1 MMERIRISDVTMK
14 QSGKDFSLSF
24 KEKIE
29 IPKLLD
35 KLGVSVIEL
44 EPIVQPKI
52 DALRVKSVASTVK
65 GSIIAVPVQL
75 SQESVDATWNAL
87 REAKHPRLQ
96 VCASISTVQME
107 YLFKKKPDAMIK
119 AIEETIAACCQKT
132 ADVEF
137 VAEDATR
144 SDAAFLY
151 RAIRT
156 AIAAGAK
163 TVTVCDATGTILPD
177 ELGVFLDAIH
187 ENVPEIN
194 EVTLGLSCLNE
205 LAMADA
211 CAIAAIKHGV
221 REIKAAAYQIDQ
233 ISLSNI
239 ARLLAAKG
247 DTWGVSCSVRT
258 VEMNRI
264 VKQIAWMCE
273 TRRSKNSPFDN
284 GVSEMADEISLTSHD
299 NITAVLKAVEKL
311 GYDLSEEDGARVYEA
326 FQVIA
331 ARRDVITSRELDTIV
346 ASAAMQVPSTY
357 VLVSYSITA
366 SNISSSMAHMRL
378 EKNGQKLEGVALGD
392 GPVDAAF
399 LAIENILGCH
409 YELDDFQIRSVT
421 EGREAMGETVVKL
434 RSGGKLYSGRGT
446 STDIVGSSIQAYI
459 NALNKITYEEAENA

>member
-1 MMERIRISDVTMK
+1 MMEQIRISDVTMK
-14 QSGKDFSLSF
+14 QTGKDFSLSF

-44 EPIVQPKI
+44 EPIAHAKI
-52 DALRVKSVASTVK
+52 DALRIKSVASTVK
-65 GSIIAVPVQL
+65 HSVVAVPVALTAQ
-75 SQESVDATWNAL
+75 SIDATWNAL
-87 REAKHPRLQ
+87 KEAKRPRLQ
-96 VCASISTVQME
+96 VCASVSTVQME
-107 YLFKKKPDAMIK
+107 YLYNKKPDKMLL
-119 AIEETIAACCQKT
+119 AIEEAIAGCCAKT
-132 ADVEF
+132 QDVEF

-144 SDAAFLY
+144 SDPAFLY
-151 RAIRT
+151 RALSA

-163 TVTVCDATGTILPD
+163 TVTVCDATGAMLPD
-177 ELGVFLDAIH
+177 ELDAFLDALH
-187 ENVPEIN
+187 ENVTGLKD
-194 EVTLGLSCLNE
+194 VVLGLSCSNE

-211 CAIAAIKHGV
+211 CAMASIKHGV
-221 REIKAAAYQIDQ
+221 REIKAAAYPINR
-233 ISLSNI
+233 ISLLNV

-247 DTWGVSCSVRT
+247 DSFGASCPVRT

-273 TRRSKNSPFDN
+273 TSRSKNSPFDN
-284 GVSEMADEISLTSHD
+284 GVAEMAEEIALTIHD
-299 NITAVLKAVEKL
+299 NMTAVLKATQKL
-311 GYDLSEEDGARVYEA
+311 GYDLSEEDGAQVWEA
-326 FQVIA
+326 FKVIA
-331 ARRDVITSRELDTIV
+331 ARRDVITSKELDTIV
-346 ASAAMQVPSTY
+346 ASAAMQVPPTY
-357 VLVSYSITA
+357 LLRTYSITA
-366 SNISSSMAHMRL
+366 SNASSSMAHMVL
-378 EKNGQKLEGVALGD
+378 EKNGEKLEGVALGD

-459 NALNKITYEEAENA
+459 NALNKITYEEAEG

>member
-1 MMERIRISDVTMK
+1 MDQIRISDVTMK
-14 QSGKDFSLSF
+14 QTGKDFSLSF

-44 EPIVQPKI
+44 EGIAQPKI
-52 DALRVKSVASTVK
+52 DALRIKSVASTVNS
-65 GSIIAVPVQL
+65 SIVSVPVQL
-75 SQESVDATWNAL
+75 SQESIDATWNAL
-87 REAKHPRLQ
+87 RGAKHPRLQ
-96 VCASISTVQME
+96 VCASVSTVQME
-107 YLFKKKPDAMIK
+107 YLFKKKPASMLQ
-119 AIEETIAACCQKT
+119 AVEETIHACCEKT

-144 SDAAFLY
+144 SDSAFLY
-151 RAIRT
+151 QVIAAAIG
-156 AIAAGAK
+156 AGAK
-163 TVTVCDATGTILPD
+163 TITVCDATGTILPD
-177 ELGVFLDAIH
+177 ELGAFLDALY
-187 ENVPEIN
+187 ENVAELKN
-194 EVTLGLSCLNE
+194 VTLGLSCLNE

-221 REIKAAAYQIDQ
+221 REIKAAAYQINQ
-233 ISLSNI
+233 TSLSNV
-239 ARLLAAKG
+239 ARLIAAKG
-247 DTWGVSCSVRT
+247 DTWGVSCPVRT

-284 GVSEMADEISLTSHD
+284 GVAEMADDVSLTCHD

-311 GYDLSEEDGARVYEA
+311 GYDLSEEDGARVWEA
-326 FQVIA
+326 FQEIA
-331 ARRDVITSRELDTIV
+331 KRRDVITSRELDTIV

-357 VLVSYSITA
+357 VLRSYSITA
-366 SNISSSMAHMRL
+366 SNISSSMAHMQL
-378 EKNGQKLEGVALGD
+378 DKNGQKLEGVALGD

-421 EGREAMGETVVKL
+421 EGREAMGETVVRL

-459 NALNKITYEEAENA
+459 NALNKITYEEAEAV

>member
-1 MMERIRISDVTMK
+1 MDQIRISDVTMK

-44 EPIVQPKI
+44 EPVVQAKI
-52 DALRVKSVASTVK
+52 DALRIKSVASTVRN
-65 GSIIAVPVQL
+65 SIVAVPVQL

-87 REAKHPRLQ
+87 KEAKHPRLQ

-107 YLFKKKPDAMIK
+107 YLFKKKPEAMLK
-119 AIEETIAACCQKT
+119 AIEEAILACCKKT

-144 SDAAFLY
+144 SDTSFLY
-151 RAIRT
+151 KAIRT

-163 TVTVCDATGTILPD
+163 TVTVCDATGAILPG
-177 ELGVFLDAIH
+177 ELGVFLDAIY
-187 ENVPEIN
+187 ENVPELKG
-194 EVTLGLSCLNE
+194 VTLGLSCLNE

-211 CAIAAIKHGV
+211 CAIAAIRHGV
-221 REIKAAAYQIDQ
+221 REIKAAAYPINQ
-233 ISLSNI
+233 ISLSNV
-239 ARLLAAKG
+239 ARLIAAKG
-247 DTWGVSCSVRT
+247 DLWGVNCPVRT

-264 VKQIAWMCE
+264 VKQVAWMCE

-284 GVSEMADEISLTSHD
+284 GVSEMADDVSLTSHD

-326 FQVIA
+326 FQTIA

-357 VLVSYSITA
+357 VLRSYAITA
-366 SNISSSMAHMRL
+366 SNTSSSMAHMVL
-378 EKNGQKLEGVALGD
+378 DKNGQKLEGVALGD

-434 RSGGKLYSGRGT
+434 RSNGKLYSGRGT

>member
-1 MMERIRISDVTMK
+1 MEQIRISDVTMK
-14 QSGKDFSLSF
+14 QSGREFALSF

-52 DALRVKSVASTVK
+52 DMLRIKSVASTVK
-65 GSIIAVPVQL
+65 NSIVAVPVQL
-75 SQESVDATWNAL
+75 TQESVDATWNAL
-87 REAKHPRLQ
+87 KAAKRPRLQ

-107 YLFKKKPDAMIK
+107 YLFNKKPAAMLK
-119 AIEETIAACCQKT
+119 AIEESVAACRAKT
-132 ADVEF
+132 QDVEF
-137 VAEDATR
+137 IADDATR
-144 SDAAFLY
+144 SDPAFLY
-151 RAIRT
+151 KAIQT
-156 AIAAGAK
+156 AIDAGAG
-163 TVTVCDATGTILPD
+163 TVTVCDVTGAILPD
-177 ELGVFLDAIH
+177 ELTAFLDSLY
-187 ENVPEIN
+187 ENVAGLKD
-194 EVTLGLSCLNE
+194 VVLGMSCSNE

-211 CAIAAIKHGV
+211 CAIAAIRHGV
-221 REIKAAAYQIDQ
+221 REIKAAAYPINR
-233 ISLSNI
+233 ISLSNV

-247 DTWGVSCSVRT
+247 DTWGVNCSVRT

-273 TRRSKNSPFDN
+273 TQRSKNSPFDN
-284 GVSEMADEISLTSHD
+284 GVQEIGEEVSLTSHD
-299 NITAVLKAVEKL
+299 TMGTVLKAVEKL
-311 GYDLSEEDGARVYEA
+311 GYDLSEEDGARVWEA
-326 FQVIA
+326 FKVIA
-331 ARRDVITSRELDTIV
+331 ARRDVITNRELDTIV

-357 VLVSYSITA
+357 VLTSYSITA
-366 SNISSSMAHMRL
+366 SNISSSMAHMQM
-378 EKNGQKLEGVALGD
+378 EKHGQKLEGVALGD

-399 LAIENILGCH
+399 LAIENIVGCH

>member
-247 DTWGVSCSVRT
+247 DIWGVSCSVRT

-284 GVSEMADEISLTSHD
+284 GVSEMVDEISLTSHD

>member
-1 MMERIRISDVTMK
+1 MEQIRISDITMK
-14 QSGKDFSLSF
+14 QTGKGFNLSF

-35 KLGVSVIEL
+35 RLNVSVIEL
-44 EPIVQPKI
+44 EGIAHAKI
-52 DALRVKSVASTVK
+52 DALRIKSVASTVK
-65 GSIIAVPVQL
+65 SSIVAVPVQL
-75 SQESVDATWNAL
+75 SQESIDATWNAL

-96 VCASISTVQME
+96 VCASVSTVQME
-107 YLFKKKPDAMIK
+107 YLFKKKPASMLQ
-119 AIEETIAACCQKT
+119 AIEEAITACCAKT

-137 VAEDATR
+137 IAEDATR
-144 SDAAFLY
+144 SDRAFLY
-151 RAIRT
+151 QAIRT

-163 TVTVCDATGTILPD
+163 TVTVCDATGAILPD
-177 ELGVFLDAIH
+177 ELGAFLDDLY
-187 ENVPEIN
+187 ENVAELRS
-194 EVTLGLSCLNE
+194 VTLGLSCLNE

-221 REIKAAAYQIDQ
+221 REIKAAAYQINQ
-233 ISLSNI
+233 ISLMNVS
-239 ARLLAAKG
+239 RLIAAKG
-247 DTWGVSCSVRT
+247 DTWGVSCPVRT

-264 VKQIAWMCE
+264 GKQIAWMCE
-273 TRRSKNSPFDN
+273 TSRSKNSPFDN
-284 GVSEMADEISLTSHD
+284 GVQEMADEMTLSSHD
-299 NITAVLKAVEKL
+299 NMTAVLKAVEKL
-311 GYDLSEEDGARVYEA
+311 GYDLSEEDGARVWEA
-326 FQVIA
+326 FQAIA

-357 VLVSYSITA
+357 VLRSYSITA
-366 SNISSSMAHMRL
+366 SNIASSMAHMQL

-434 RSGGKLYSGRGT
+434 RSSGKLYSGRGT

>member
-1 MMERIRISDVTMK
+1 MEKIRISDVTMK
-14 QSGKDFSLSF
+14 QTGKDFTLSF
-24 KEKIE
+24 KEKLE

-52 DALRVKSVASTVK
+52 DALRIKSVASTVK
-65 GSIIAVPVQL
+65 NSIIAVPVQL
-75 SQESVDATWNAL
+75 NQESIDATWNAL
-87 REAKHPRLQ
+87 KEARHPRLQ

-107 YLFKKKPDAMIK
+107 YLFKKKPEAMLR
-119 AIEETIAACCQKT
+119 AIEETVAACCEKT
-132 ADVEF
+132 GDVEF

-144 SDAAFLY
+144 SDRAFLY
-151 RAIRT
+151 RAIGA
-156 AIAAGAK
+156 AIGAGAR
-163 TVTVCDATGTILPD
+163 TVTLCDATGTILPD
-177 ELGVFLDAIH
+177 ELGEFLTDVY
-187 ENVPEIN
+187 ENVADLRN
-194 EVTLGLSCLNE
+194 VTLGLSCLNE

-211 CAIAAIKHGV
+211 CALAAIRYGV
-221 REIKAAAYQIDQ
+221 REIKAAAYQINQ
-233 ISLSNI
+233 VSLSNI

-247 DTWGVSCSVRT
+247 DTWGVSCPVRT

-284 GVSEMADEISLTSHD
+284 GVADMADDVSLTAHD

-326 FQVIA
+326 FKRIA
-331 ARRDVITSRELDTIV
+331 ERRDVITSRELDTIV

-357 VLVSYSITA
+357 VLRSYSITA
-366 SNISSSMAHMRL
+366 SNISSSMAHMQL
-378 EKNGQKLEGVALGD
+378 EKHGQTLEGVALGD

>member
-1 MMERIRISDVTMK
+1 MDQIRISDVTMK
-14 QSGKDFSLSF
+14 QTGKDFALSF

-44 EPIVQPKI
+44 EGIAQAKI
-52 DALRVKSVASTVK
+52 DALRIKSVASTVK
-65 GSIIAVPVQL
+65 NSIVSVPVQL
-75 SQESVDATWNAL
+75 DQASIDATWNAL
-87 REAKHPRLQ
+87 KEAKYPRLQ
-96 VCASISTVQME
+96 VCASVSTVQME
-107 YLFKKKPDAMIK
+107 YLFKKKPASMLQ
-119 AIEETIAACCQKT
+119 AVEETIRACCEKT

-144 SDAAFLY
+144 SDSAFLY
-151 RAIRT
+151 QVIAT

-177 ELGVFLDAIH
+177 ELGAFLDALYA
-187 ENVPEIN
+187 NVAELKN
-194 EVTLGLSCLNE
+194 VTLGLSCLNE

-221 REIKAAAYQIDQ
+221 REIKAAAYQINQ
-233 ISLSNI
+233 TSLSNV
-239 ARLLAAKG
+239 ARLIAAKG
-247 DTWGVSCSVRT
+247 DTWGVSCPVRT

-284 GVSEMADEISLTSHD
+284 GVAEMAEDVTLSSHD

-311 GYDLSEEDGARVYEA
+311 GYDLSEEDGARVWEA

-331 ARRDVITSRELDTIV
+331 KRKDVITSRELDTIV

-357 VLVSYSITA
+357 VLRSYSITA
-366 SNISSSMAHMRL
+366 SNTSSSMAHMQL
-378 EKNGQKLEGVALGD
+378 DKNGQKLEGVALGD

-459 NALNKITYEEAENA
+459 NALNKITYEEAETV

>member
-1 MMERIRISDVTMK
+1 MDRIRISDVTMK
-14 QSGKDFSLSF
+14 QTGKDFSLSF

-44 EPIVQPKI
+44 EAIVQPKI
-52 DALRVKSVASTVK
+52 DALRIKSVASTVSS
-65 GSIIAVPVQL
+65 SIVAVPVLL
-75 SQESVDATWNAL
+75 SQESIDATWNAL
-87 REAKHPRLQ
+87 KEAKHPRLQ

-107 YLFKKKPDAMIK
+107 YLFKKKPDAMLK
-119 AIEETIAACCQKT
+119 AIQETIAACCAKT

-144 SDAAFLY
+144 SDREFLY
-151 RAIRT
+151 KALRT

-163 TVTVCDATGTILPD
+163 TVTVCDATGAILPD
-177 ELGVFLDAIH
+177 ELGAFLDAIY
-187 ENVPEIN
+187 ENVPELKD
-194 EVTLGLSCLNE
+194 VTLGLSCLNE

-221 REIKAAAYQIDQ
+221 REIKAAAYQINQ

-247 DTWGVSCSVRT
+247 DTWGVACTVRT

-284 GVSEMADEISLTSHD
+284 GVQDMAEEISLNSHD

-326 FQVIA
+326 FKKIA

-357 VLVSYSITA
+357 VLASYSITA
-366 SNISSSMAHMRL
+366 SNISSSMAHMQL

-409 YELDDFQIRSVT
+409 YELDDFLIRSVT
-421 EGREAMGETVVKL
+421 EGREAMGETVVRL

-459 NALNKITYEEAENA
+459 NALNKITYEEAEMA

>member
-1 MMERIRISDVTMK
+1 MEKIRISDVTMK

-52 DALRVKSVASTVK
+52 DALRIKSVASTVK
-65 GSIIAVPVQL
+65 GSVVAVPVQL
-75 SQESVDATWNAL
+75 SPESVDATWNAL
-87 REAKHPRLQ
+87 KEARHPRLQ

-107 YLFKKKPDAMIK
+107 YLFKKKPDSMIR
-119 AIEETIAACCQKT
+119 AIEETVAACCQRT

-156 AIAAGAK
+156 AIAAGAR
-163 TVTVCDATGTILPD
+163 TITVCDATGAILPD
-177 ELGVFLDAIH
+177 ELGVFLDAIY
-187 ENVPEIN
+187 ENVPELKD
-194 EVTLGLSCLNE
+194 VTLGLSCLNE

-221 REIKAAAYQIDQ
+221 REIKAAAYQINQ
-233 ISLSNI
+233 ISLSNV

-247 DTWGVSCSVRT
+247 DVWGVSCAVRT

-264 VKQIAWMCE
+264 VKQVAWMCE

-284 GVSEMADEISLTSHD
+284 GVAEMMDEVSLTAHD

-326 FQVIA
+326 FQAIA

-357 VLVSYSITA
+357 VLSSYSITA
-366 SNISSSMAHMRL
+366 SNISSSMAHMVL
-378 EKNGQKLEGVALGD
+378 DKNGQKLEGVALGD

-434 RSGGKLYSGRGT
+434 RSGGRLYSGRGT

>member
-1 MMERIRISDVTMK
+1 MMEQIRISDVTMK
-14 QSGKDFSLSF
+14 QTGKDFTLSF
-24 KEKIE
+24 KEKLE

-52 DALRVKSVASTVK
+52 DALRIKSVASTVK
-65 GSIIAVPVQL
+65 NSVVAVPVQL

-87 REAKHPRLQ
+87 KEAKHPRLQ

-107 YLFKKKPDAMIK
+107 YLFKKKPEAMLR
-119 AIEETIAACCQKT
+119 AIEETISACCAKT

-144 SDAAFLY
+144 SDRAFLY
-151 RAIRT
+151 RAVRA

-163 TVTVCDATGTILPD
+163 TVTLCDATGSILPD
-177 ELGVFLDAIH
+177 ELGVFLDEIYA
-187 ENVPEIN
+187 NVPELKN
-194 EVTLGLSCLNE
+194 VTLGLSCLNE

-211 CAIAAIKHGV
+211 CAVAAIKHGV
-221 REIKAAAYQIDQ
+221 REIKAAAYQINQ
-233 ISLSNI
+233 VSLSNI

-247 DTWGVSCSVRT
+247 DTWGVSCPVRT

-284 GVSEMADEISLTSHD
+284 GVAEMADEISLTSHD
-299 NITAVLKAVEKL
+299 NITAVLKAVERL

-357 VLVSYSITA
+357 VLRSYSITA
-366 SNISSSMAHMRL
+366 SNISSSMAHMVL
-378 EKNGQKLEGVALGD
+378 DKNGQKLEGVALGD

-434 RSGGKLYSGRGT
+434 RSGGRLYSGRGT

>member
-1 MMERIRISDVTMK
+1 MEQIRISDVTMK
-14 QSGKDFSLSF
+14 QTGKGFSLSF

-52 DALRVKSVASTVK
+52 DALRIKSVASTVK
-65 GSIIAVPVQL
+65 NSIVAVPVQL
-75 SQESVDATWNAL
+75 SVDSIEPVWNAL
-87 REAKHPRLQ
+87 KEAKHPRLQ
-96 VCASISTVQME
+96 VCASVSTVQME
-107 YLFKKKPDAMIK
+107 YLCGKKPDAMLK
-119 AIEETIAACCQKT
+119 TIEEMIAACCHKT

-137 VAEDATR
+137 IAEDATR
-144 SDAAFLY
+144 SDEAFLY
-151 RAIRT
+151 KVIRT

-177 ELGVFLDAIH
+177 EMGAFIDALY
-187 ENVPEIN
+187 ENVAELKD
-194 EVTLGLSCLNE
+194 VVLGLSCLNE

-211 CAIAAIKHGV
+211 CALAAIKHGV
-221 REIKAAAYQIDQ
+221 REIKAAAYQINRV
-233 ISLSNI
+233 SLSNV

-247 DTWGVSCSVRT
+247 DAFGVSCPVRT
-258 VEMNRI
+258 VEINRI

-273 TRRSKNSPFDN
+273 TTRSKNSPFDN
-284 GVSEMADEISLTSHD
+284 GVAEMSEEIALTSHD
-299 NITAVLKAVEKL
+299 TMSTVLKAVEKL
-311 GYDLSEEDGARVYEA
+311 GYDLSEEDGAQVYEA
-326 FQVIA
+326 FKVIA
-331 ARRDVITSRELDTIV
+331 ARRDVITSKELDTIV

-357 VLVSYSITA
+357 VLRSYSITA
-366 SNISSSMAHMRL
+366 SNTTSSMAHMQL
-378 EKNGQKLEGVALGD
+378 DKNGEKLEGVALGD

-459 NALNKITYEEAENA
+459 NALNKITYEEAEAV

>member
-1 MMERIRISDVTMK
+1 MEQIRISDVTMK
-14 QSGKDFSLSF
+14 QTGKDFSLSF

-35 KLGVSVIEL
+35 KLGVSVVEL
-44 EPIVQPKI
+44 EPIMQPKI
-52 DALRVKSVASTVK
+52 DALRIKSVASTVK
-65 GSIIAVPVQL
+65 HSIVAVPVQL
-75 SQESVDATWNAL
+75 CQESVDATWNAL
-87 REAKHPRLQ
+87 KEAKHPRLQ

-107 YLFKKKPDAMIK
+107 YLYKKKPASMLQ
-119 AIEETIAACCQKT
+119 AIEAAVAACREKT

-144 SDAAFLY
+144 SDRAFLY
-151 RAIRT
+151 QAIETAIR
-156 AIAAGAK
+156 AGAK
-163 TVTVCDATGTILPD
+163 TITVCDATGAILPD
-177 ELGVFLDAIH
+177 ELGEFIDVIY
-187 ENVPEIN
+187 ENVPQLA

-221 REIKAAAYQIDQ
+221 REIKAAAYQINQ
-233 ISLSNI
+233 ISLLNVS
-239 ARLLAAKG
+239 RLIAAKG
-247 DTWGVSCSVRT
+247 DVWGVSCPVRT

-284 GVSEMADEISLTSHD
+284 GVAEMADEISLTSHD

-311 GYDLSEEDGARVYEA
+311 GYDLSEEDGAHVYEA
-326 FQVIA
+326 FRKIA
-331 ARRDVITSRELDTIV
+331 ERRDVITSRELDTIV

-357 VLVSYSITA
+357 VLRSYSITA
-366 SNISSSMAHMRL
+366 SNISSSMAHMLL

-459 NALNKITYEEAENA
+459 NALNKITYEEAEAV

>member
-1 MMERIRISDVTMK
+1 MERIRISDVTMK

-44 EPIVQPKI
+44 EPIVQPQI
-52 DALRVKSVASTVK
+52 DALRINSVASTVK
-65 GSIIAVPVQL
+65 GSVVAVPVQL
-75 SQESVDATWNAL
+75 SPESVDATWNAL
-87 REAKHPRLQ
+87 KEAKHPRLQ

-107 YLFKKKPDAMIK
+107 YLFKKKPDSMIR
-119 AIEETIAACCQKT
+119 AIEDTIAACCQKT

-163 TVTVCDATGTILPD
+163 TITVCDATGAILPD
-177 ELGVFLDAIH
+177 ELGVFLDAIY
-187 ENVPEIN
+187 ENVPELKD
-194 EVTLGLSCLNE
+194 VTLGLSCLNE

-221 REIKAAAYQIDQ
+221 REIKAAAYQINQ
-233 ISLSNI
+233 ISLSNV

-247 DTWGVSCSVRT
+247 DVWGVSCAVRT

-284 GVSEMADEISLTSHD
+284 GVAEMADEISLTSHD
-299 NITAVLKAVEKL
+299 NITVVLKAVEKL

-326 FQVIA
+326 FRAIA

-357 VLVSYSITA
+357 VLSSYSITA
-366 SNISSSMAHMRL
+366 SNISSSMAHMVMD
-378 EKNGQKLEGVALGD
+378 KNGQKLEGVALGD

>member
-1 MMERIRISDVTMK
+1 MDRIRISDVTMK
-14 QSGKDFSLSF
+14 QTGKDFSLSF

-44 EPIVQPKI
+44 EAIVQPKI
-52 DALRVKSVASTVK
+52 DALRIKSVASTVSS
-65 GSIIAVPVQL
+65 SIVAVPVLL
-75 SQESVDATWNAL
+75 SQESIDATWNAL
-87 REAKHPRLQ
+87 KEAKHPRLQ

-107 YLFKKKPDAMIK
+107 YLFKKKPDAMLK
-119 AIEETIAACCQKT
+119 AIQETIAACCAKT

-144 SDAAFLY
+144 SDREFLY
-151 RAIRT
+151 KALRT

-163 TVTVCDATGTILPD
+163 TVTVCDATGAILPD
-177 ELGVFLDAIH
+177 ELGAFLDAIY
-187 ENVPEIN
+187 ENVPELKD
-194 EVTLGLSCLNE
+194 VTLGLSCLNE

-221 REIKAAAYQIDQ
+221 REIKAAAYQINQ

-247 DTWGVSCSVRT
+247 DTWGVACTVRT

-284 GVSEMADEISLTSHD
+284 GVQDMAEEISLNSHD

-326 FQVIA
+326 FKKIA

-357 VLVSYSITA
+357 VLASYSITA
-366 SNISSSMAHMRL
+366 SNISSSMAHMQL

-459 NALNKITYEEAENA
+459 NALNKITYEEAEMA

>member
-1 MMERIRISDVTMK
+1 MDQIRISDITMK
-14 QSGKDFSLSF
+14 QTGKGFSLSF

-29 IPKLLD
+29 IPKLLN

-44 EPIVQPKI
+44 EPIVQMKI
-52 DALRVKSVASTVK
+52 DSLRIKSVASTVR
-65 GSIIAVPVQL
+65 GSIVAVPVDMT
-75 SQESVDATWNAL
+75 QESIDATWNAL
-87 REAKHPRLQ
+87 KLAKHPRLQ
-96 VCASISTVQME
+96 VCASVSTVQME
-107 YLFKKKPDAMIK
+107 YLFKKKPDAMLA
-119 AIEETIAACCQKT
+119 AIETAIAACCAKT

-137 VAEDATR
+137 VADDATR
-144 SDAAFLY
+144 SDSAFLY
-151 RAIRT
+151 KAIDK

-177 ELGVFLDAIH
+177 ELGAFLDALY
-187 ENVPEIN
+187 ENVPALSG
-194 EVTLGLSCLNE
+194 VTLGLSCLNE

-221 REIKAAAYQIDQ
+221 REIKAAAYPINRV
-233 ISLSNI
+233 SLSNVS
-239 ARLLAAKG
+239 RLIAAKG
-247 DTWGVSCSVRT
+247 DVWGVSCPVRT

-264 VKQIAWMCE
+264 VKQITWMCE
-273 TRRSKNSPFDN
+273 TSRSKNSPFDN
-284 GVSEMADEISLTSHD
+284 GVAEMTEEVALTAHD

-326 FQVIA
+326 FKKIA
-331 ARRDVITSRELDTIV
+331 ERRDVITSRELDTIV

-357 VLVSYSITA
+357 ILRSYAITA
-366 SNISSSMAHMRL
+366 SNTSSSMAHMQL
-378 EKNGQKLEGVALGD
+378 DKNGQQLEGVALGD

-434 RSGGKLYSGRGT
+434 RSNGKLYSGRGT

-459 NALNKITYEEAENA
+459 NALNKITYEEAEA

>member
-1 MMERIRISDVTMK
+1 MEQIRISDMTMK
-14 QSGKDFSLSF
+14 QSGKGFSLSF

-44 EPIVQPKI
+44 EPIVQMKI
-52 DALRVKSVASTVK
+52 DALRIKSVASTVK
-65 GSIIAVPVQL
+65 HSIVAVPVDL
-75 SQESVDATWNAL
+75 TQESIDATWNAL
-87 REAKHPRLQ
+87 KEAKHPRLQ
-96 VCASISTVQME
+96 VCASVSTVQME
-107 YLFKKKPDAMIK
+107 YLFKKKPEAMLQ
-119 AIEETIAACCQKT
+119 AIEETIAACCLKT

-137 VAEDATR
+137 VADDATR
-144 SDAAFLY
+144 SDSAFLY

-156 AIAAGAK
+156 AICAGAK
-163 TVTVCDATGTILPD
+163 TVTVCDATGSILPD
-177 ELGVFLDAIH
+177 ELGEFVNSLY
-187 ENVPEIN
+187 ENVPELSSI
-194 EVTLGLSCLNE
+194 TLGLSCLNE

-221 REIKAAAYQIDQ
+221 REIKAAAYPINR
-233 ISLSNI
+233 ISLSNVS
-239 ARLLAAKG
+239 RLLAAKG
-247 DTWGVSCSVRT
+247 DVWGVSCPVRT

-273 TRRSKNSPFDN
+273 TSRSKNSPFDN
-284 GVSEMADEISLTSHD
+284 GVKESDNEIALTAHD
-299 NITAVLKAVEKL
+299 NIGAVLKAVERL
-311 GYDLSEEDGARVYEA
+311 GYDLSEEDGARVWEA
-326 FQVIA
+326 FKTIA
-331 ARRDVITSRELDTIV
+331 ARKDVITSRELDTIV

-357 VLVSYSITA
+357 VLASYSITA
-366 SNISSSMAHMRL
+366 SNISSSMAHMQL

-434 RSGGKLYSGRGT
+434 RSNGKLYSGRGT

-459 NALNKITYEEAENA
+459 NALNKITYEEAEA